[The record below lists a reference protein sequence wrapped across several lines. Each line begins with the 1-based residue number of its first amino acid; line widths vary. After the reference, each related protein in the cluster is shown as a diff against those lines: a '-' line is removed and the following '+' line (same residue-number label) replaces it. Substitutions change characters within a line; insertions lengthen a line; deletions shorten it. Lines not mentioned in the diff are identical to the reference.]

1 MLSNIIETGN
11 KNNNQPMEPYS
22 NGVTND
28 TTNDQTREISRNNS
42 DGKILEY
49 KSKKQSINQIAEVY
63 DKSELM
69 KYLEHINSTTV
80 SNCNGEVNCSIIK
93 NDVDNFSQS

>member
-42 DGKILEY
+42 DGKILE
-49 KSKKQSINQIAEVY
+49 
-63 DKSELM
+63 
-69 KYLEHINSTTV
+69 
-80 SNCNGEVNCSIIK
+80 
-93 NDVDNFSQS
+93 